1 MTTKTKPDRD
11 KLRSLCRIMATVHEL
26 ADYAWPR
33 NDEGVSPMT
42 PDALRLIID
51 VQMQASKALGLPD
64 DLDLMTGDP
73 LIDL

>member
-1 MTTKTKPDRD
+1 
-11 KLRSLCRIMATVHEL
+11 
-26 ADYAWPR
+26 
-33 NDEGVSPMT
+33 
-42 PDALRLIID
+42 LRLIID